1 MSKKPT
7 QRNPSKGSPVETK
20 RFELALRLAEQLNT
34 ADSPAEL
41 VPDLLSEIQSFTGFA
56 AVGLR
61 LKQEED
67 FPYYDTSGFPQ
78 TLVISENHLAQKHP
92 NGETVRGPDGAPF
105 LEGMCGHVLSGRFD
119 PDVSCFSTHGSFW
132 TNDIQSSYADPK
144 LKESMG
150 PLRGRCLEKGYRSM
164 ALIPLQVKDRI
175 VGLLHLSDFRQDLLD
190 EDQIRFLE
198 KIGMGIG
205 AALVRMG
212 WENRRTD
219 HHLHLQKE
227 VDRST
232 EELVRIN
239 EELRKEIEDRSR
251 VEAELRESQASYSAL
266 FHNSPFRTVIVD
278 RDGRI
283 TAFHPG
289 TLKTDDTDSKAPKI
303 GARMYTADF
312 AGRHAIDMRAE
323 LMSVIESGQART
335 LDNLAYD
342 DRYLSVIISPF
353 SQGAIITTFDVT
365 DRKQA
370 EEGKKKFE
378 AQILQAQKLEA
389 VGTLAGGI
397 AHDFNNILWIIT
409 GNTELAA
416 GTIDEDNP
424 AQHNLR
430 RIEQASQRAKDLVS
444 QILSFSR
451 QSAQEEKKPLK
462 INAIVK
468 ESLKLM
474 RASLPATIDIRQN
487 MPAESPTVLADLSQ
501 INQVIVNLC
510 TNAAHAMRERGGI
523 LNVSMVEIELDKD
536 EAARHQDLAPG
547 KYAILSVMDTGH
559 GITAENMDRIFD
571 PFYST
576 KQIDE
581 GIGMGLSVTHGIVKN
596 HGGAITVHSKPDT
609 GATFHVLLPT
619 MEKEKPACAPTPF
632 DAIPKG
638 SERIL
643 YVDDDQGL
651 LDMGETIL
659 RRLGYRVTATPSPV
673 EALTWIQSRPDRFD
687 LVITDQTMPRMTG
700 ENLARELLRI
710 HPNLPIILCTGYS
723 GLIDETKAAAIGI
736 RAFLFK
742 PVVMEKLAQTIR
754 RVLDPPPSPEPAAP
768 IVPSDKTI

>member
-1 MSKKPT
+1 MQGIMAMSKKAH
-7 QRNPSKGSPVETK
+7 QENPSKK
-20 RFELALRLAEQLNT
+20 
-34 ADSPAEL
+34 
-41 VPDLLSEIQSFTGFA
+41 
-56 AVGLR
+56 
-61 LKQEED
+61 
-67 FPYYDTSGFPQ
+67 
-78 TLVISENHLAQKHP
+78 
-92 NGETVRGPDGAPF
+92 
-105 LEGMCGHVLSGRFD
+105 M
-119 PDVSCFSTHGSFW
+119 
-132 TNDIQSSYADPK
+132 
-144 LKESMG
+144 
-150 PLRGRCLEKGYRSM
+150 
-164 ALIPLQVKDRI
+164 DR
-175 VGLLHLSDFRQDLLD
+175 H
-190 EDQIRFLE
+190 
-198 KIGMGIG
+198 
-205 AALVRMG
+205 
-212 WENRRTD
+212 
-219 HHLHLQKE
+219 
-227 VDRST
+227 T

-239 EELRKEIEDRSR
+239 EELRKEIEERRR
-251 VEAELRESQASYSAL
+251 VEAELRESREQYRAL

-289 TLKTDDTDSKAPKI
+289 TLKSDDMNLKEPQI
-303 GARMYTADF
+303 GDYMYTADF
-312 AGRHAIDMRAE
+312 AGKHATDMRRE

-335 LDNLAYD
+335 FDDMAYD
-342 DRYLSVIISPF
+342 DRYLSIIISPF

-378 AQILQAQKLEA
+378 AQMLQAQKLEA

-409 GNTELAA
+409 GNTELAT
-416 GTIDEDNP
+416 GTIDPENP
-424 AQHNLR
+424 AQHNLK

-451 QSAQEEKKPLK
+451 QSSQEKKPLK
-462 INAIVK
+462 LNAIVK

-510 TNAAHAMRERGGI
+510 TNAAHAMRDRGGI
-523 LNVSMVEIELDKD
+523 LEVSLLEIDLDKE
-536 EAARHQDLAPG
+536 EAPRHQDLSPG

-559 GITAENMDRIFD
+559 GIAAENMDRIFD

-596 HGGAITVHSKPDT
+596 HGGAITVHSKPQT
-609 GATFHVLLPT
+609 GTTFHVLLPT
-619 MEKEKPACAPTPF
+619 VEKRSPARTSKPF

-659 RRLGYRVTATPSPV
+659 RRLGYRVTATPSPI
-673 EALTWIQSRPDRFD
+673 EALAWVKDRPDRFD
-687 LVITDQTMPRMTG
+687 LVITDQTMPRLTG
-700 ENLARELLRI
+700 ENLTRELLRI
-710 HPNLPIILCTGYS
+710 HPGLPIILCTGHS
-723 GLIDETKAAAIGI
+723 ELIDEKKAAKIGI

-742 PVVMEKLAQTIR
+742 PVVLEKLACTIR
-754 RVLDPPPSPEPAAP
+754 AVLDSPPAPEPAP
-768 IVPSDKTI
+768 PDDPSSKAT